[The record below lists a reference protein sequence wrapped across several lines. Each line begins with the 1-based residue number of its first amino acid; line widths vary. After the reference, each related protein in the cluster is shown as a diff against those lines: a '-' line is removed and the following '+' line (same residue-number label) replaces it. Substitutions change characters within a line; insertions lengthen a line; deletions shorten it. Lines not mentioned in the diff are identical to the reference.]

1 MSKSN
6 RLRPLVRCLYMA
18 IVGVT
23 VLALAICLL
32 ACVAFGLH
40 TLVAGSGTASIE
52 LATLCG
58 ASLVASYGTLAA
70 LVMEYFA

>member
-1 MSKSN
+1 MSRSN
-6 RLRPLVRCLYMA
+6 RLRPLARCIYMA

-23 VLALAICLL
+23 VLALAVCLL
-32 ACVAFGLH
+32 ACVAFCLH
-40 TLVAGSGTASIE
+40 MLIAGPGTASIE
-52 LATLCG
+52 LTTLCG